1 VIVGVRKCVVSFVEF
16 RGGMLCC
23 VVLVTVHI
31 GTKPNG
37 FNMTW
42 GWKDV
47 QRKSARFWTKLV
59 QTYRSPT

>member
-1 VIVGVRKCVVSFVEF
+1 VSFVEF